1 VREEAPRVPADIQS
15 ELESL
20 RSEVRR
26 LTGSLEIVRAELEL
40 AKAEIARKDRIIAGL
55 QHRLFGA
62 SSEKID
68 PNQLNFP
75 FDPAAMGKPAPAAA
89 EDDKPKRRAESTR
102 RTKAERFPKNLKIV
116 IDEVIVPEEVAADP
130 DAYEKIGEE
139 YSDELDVIRPE
150 IFWRRKVREKFVPKA
165 DRSAP
170 PIIAPAPLP
179 SIPGTMVAPD
189 LAAMIIVDKFVDH
202 LPHYRQGLRF
212 RRRHGADI
220 GRQTINTWTHLF
232 AAFLTIIG
240 KAILHSLR
248 NATVLQIDET
258 TTDYLDPGHG
268 RVRTGYLWVYH
279 NPATGECYYD
289 WHDGRSHKCMFEVL
303 GYDPVSHTIGSSLT
317 IQCDGYAAYTAL
329 AKRFD
334 GVSLAGCLAHVRRGF
349 VEVGADA
356 PEATLPILRGIEEI
370 YFIEKQAR
378 LCGAP
383 PACLEL
389 IRRSRSLP
397 IAGELHGMMLEAAR
411 TTLPKQALG
420 EALTYALGQWDKI
433 TAILRR
439 GDLPLDN
446 NAVENLVR
454 PVKVGHSNWLFF
466 GSFEAG
472 ANNALLYT
480 LMANCK
486 KQDIDPEAY
495 LVEVFRRLPHAA
507 TLAQAAKL
515 PPAAIAAE
523 WRAKAIDAEEVA

>member
-1 VREEAPRVPADIQS
+1 MHDEIQL

-20 RSEVRR
+20 RAEVRR
-26 LTGSLEIVRAELEL
+26 LTSSLEISRAENEL
-40 AKAEIARKDRIIAGL
+40 GKAEIARKDRIIAAL

-62 SSEKID
+62 SSERID

-75 FDPAAMGKPAPAAA
+75 FDPAAMEKPAPAPTT
-89 EDDKPKRRAESTR
+89 EENKPKRRAESTR

-116 IDEVIVPEEVAADP
+116 IDEVIVPEEVAANP

-139 YSDELDVIRPE
+139 YSDELDVTRSAM
-150 IFWRRKVREKFVPKA
+150 FWRRKVREKFVKKA
-165 DRSAP
+165 DRAAP

-179 SIPGTMVAPD
+179 SIPGTMVAPN
-189 LAAMIIVDKFVDH
+189 LAAQIIVDKFVDH
-202 LPHYRQGLRF
+202 LPHYRQGQRF

-240 KAILHSLR
+240 KAILLSLR

-268 RVRTGYLWVYH
+268 SVRTGYLWVYH
-279 NPATGECYYD
+279 NPVTGECYYD

-303 GYDPVSHTIGSSLT
+303 GYDPESHTIGFSGT
-317 IQCDGYAAYTAL
+317 IQCDGYSAYTAL
-329 AKRFD
+329 TKRFD
-334 GVSLAGCLAHVRRGF
+334 GVSLAGCLAHVRRAF

-356 PEATLPILRGIEEI
+356 PETTLPILRDIQEI

-378 LCGAP
+378 MSGAP

-389 IRRSRSLP
+389 IRRARSLP
-397 IAGELHGMMLEAAR
+397 IAGKLHGMMLEAAR
-411 TTLPKQALG
+411 TTLPRQALG
-420 EALTYALGQWDKI
+420 EALTYSLGQWDKI
-433 TAILRR
+433 TTILHR
-439 GDLPLDN
+439 GDLPIDN

-454 PVKVGHSNWLFF
+454 PAKLGHSNWLFF

-486 KQDIDPEAY
+486 KQDLDPEAY
-495 LVEVFRRLPHAA
+495 LVEVFRRLPHDA
-507 TLAQAAKL
+507 TLEQAAKL
-515 PPAAIAAE
+515 TPAAIAAE
-523 WRAKAIDAEEVA
+523 WRAKATDAEKGA